1 MEQKFLEERK
11 HLDEQHAESRQRLA
25 VDLENLKKKHNELEL
40 DLKLK
45 EGEFEKEIQQLKE
58 QLSEAE

>member
-11 HLDEQHAESRQRLA
+11 HLDDQHAEARQRLA
-25 VDLENLKKKHNELEL
+25 IDLENLKKKHNELEL

-45 EGEFEKEIQQLKE
+45 EGEFEKEIQ
-58 QLSEAE
+58 

>member
-25 VDLENLKKKHNELEL
+25 IDLENLKKKHNELEL

-45 EGEFEKEIQQLKE
+45 EGEFEKEIQ
-58 QLSEAE
+58 